1 MALDWTH
8 RTDHAYERHIIEVET
23 GTDEGAAAT
32 VKLEGT
38 CEVAIPGSTKRQK
51 AKRACEIA
59 DTFKEKGPTSTA
71 AALLTPEN
79 SWLYMAANPV
89 VCQTTPMSLVP
100 IVANIN
106 CNISTSKQ
114 QPGNSS
120 ASSGTASKK
129 GISVESRQLYQL
141 KRELLWILYDLGA
154 MKSFPFGVMELGDC
168 EQTVG
173 SPRGEEWV
181 QSSLVSHNEA
191 IMRNEE
197 LFLEAAQISR
207 EQYKDA
213 QVYPYYYAGHY
224 HKDAGEEQVEQEPNH
239 RDGNAIENN
248 NNNSGDNE
256 HRFVEALRMYSEA
269 ARVTSSYR
277 FDTGDCLQLN
287 KHLTTVAALIHE
299 DILTSCCSDQQQ
311 QHHRKRTPRQWVHPK
326 NAIAS
331 CFVLLQF
338 FDHLLHWEEWSLKAA
353 SAAGVTSK
361 NPHFVE
367 ILQGSHK
374 FSIGKLL
381 QTFDARARTAT
392 LEGFQEQGGNLGPRS
407 KRLRS
412 PNCLLAKTLQKS
424 KLNIRDIDLAI
435 IDEDD
440 GNTGRRKRRRRS

>member
-1 MALDWTH
+1 
-8 RTDHAYERHIIEVET
+8 
-23 GTDEGAAAT
+23 

-59 DTFKEKGPTSTA
+59 DTFKEKGPKNA
-71 AALLTPEN
+71 AAVLLTPEN
-79 SWLYMAANPV
+79 SWLYMATNPV

-106 CNISTSKQ
+106 CNIASSKQ
-114 QPGNSS
+114 QPGKNS
-120 ASSGTASKK
+120 TISKK

-141 KRELLWILYDLGA
+141 KRELLWILYDVGA

-173 SPRGEEWV
+173 SPRGEEWI
-181 QSSLVSHNEA
+181 QSPLVSHNEA

-239 RDGNAIENN
+239 GGGNAIENKN
-248 NNNSGDNE
+248 KNSGDNE
-256 HRFVEALRMYSEA
+256 HRFVDALRMYSEA

-287 KHLTTVAALIHE
+287 KHLTTVAALIQE
-299 DILTSCCSDQQQ
+299 DILTSSCLEQQQ
-311 QHHRKRTPRQWVHPK
+311 QQQDRKQQPRQWIHTK
-326 NAIAS
+326 NAISTCAW
-331 CFVLLQF
+331 LLRF
-338 FDHLLHWEEWSLKAA
+338 LDHLLHWEEGSLKAA

-361 NPHFVE
+361 NPRFVE
-367 ILQGSHK
+367 VLQGSHK
-374 FSIGKLL
+374 FFVGKLL
-381 QTFDARARTAT
+381 QTFDARVRMAA
-392 LEGFQEQGGNLGPRS
+392 LEDFFSQQEQQQQEGGSLAPRS
-407 KRLRS
+407 KRLES
-412 PNCLLAKTLQKS
+412 PSCLLAKTLQKS
-424 KLNIRDIDLAI
+424 KVNIRDIDLAI

-440 GNTGRRKRRRRS
+440 GDTGRRKRRRRS